1 MVIVSHWFCWEYR
14 ETTTLSLNS
23 IHWPRVESSL
33 RNWRHF
39 WRPIRST
46 SRCPKWAGTLCL
58 QKRKRRNAARKN
70 WNKYYYIFFFL
81 SLLLSFLLKKS
92 IPFNGNVPFPAS
104 PLCNTSFFPFC
115 DSSLGKLM
123 LWRLVY
129 DLVKGGDDPRIA
141 TAVKS
146 LPWWGR
152 RFLKANL
159 RVRLECVQTPF
170 SWRKC
175 LISSIR
181 TEMVVFRF
189 R

>member
-14 ETTTLSLNS
+14 ETTTLSLNW
-23 IHWPRVESSL
+23 ILWLRVESSL

-46 SRCPKWAGTLCL
+46 SHCPKWAGTLCL
-58 QKRKRRNAARKN
+58 QKRKRRNAVRKN
-70 WNKYYYIFFFL
+70 WNKYYYIFSSFLPSFSRNQFL
-81 SLLLSFLLKKS
+81 SRVLMVTYHFLLHRYV
-92 IPFNGNVPFPAS
+92 IPVF
-104 PLCNTSFFPFC
+104 SFY

-129 DLVKGGDDPRIA
+129 DLVKGDDDPRIA

-159 RVRLECVQTPF
+159 RVRLECVRMRF

-175 LISSIR
+175 LISSIK
-181 TEMVVFRF
+181 TEMVVFRS